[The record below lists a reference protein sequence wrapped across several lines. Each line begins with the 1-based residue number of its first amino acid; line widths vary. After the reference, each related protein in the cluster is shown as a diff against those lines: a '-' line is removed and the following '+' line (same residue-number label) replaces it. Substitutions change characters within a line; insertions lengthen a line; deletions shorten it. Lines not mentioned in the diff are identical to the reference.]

1 MRRIDGAYSRS
12 VFLAHGMQ
20 LGVSMTSVKMDAL
33 IRGDITGAVV
43 HPSIIHIA
51 HLWGTALS
59 GKYHVPAHVDEE
71 IMHFGLVFEAL
82 DKMPP
87 NIVTLLQVYSLMGL
101 YFLFKRD
108 ISRGRE
114 FLLKASNVVLQYNLH
129 IRSPGKHRSGDC
141 MASPL
146 VVATEIDEEMNALC
160 QLLYIDKVSNLLL
173 NLPPF
178 LGHQLDTDFRMILVC
193 G

>member
-1 MRRIDGAYSRS
+1 M
-12 VFLAHGMQ
+12 
-20 LGVSMTSVKMDAL
+20 
-33 IRGDITGAVV
+33 V
-43 HPSIIHIA
+43 HPSIIHVA
-51 HLWGTALS
+51 HLWGTTLS
-59 GKYHVPAHVDEE
+59 GKYHVPARVEEE

-82 DKMPP
+82 DRMPP

-129 IRSPGKHRSGDC
+129 IRSPGKPRSGDC

-178 LGHQLDTDFRMILVC
+178 LDHQLDTDFRAILVC
-193 G
+193 GWVFDI